1 MSRYLLRAGRTG
13 RADGRERTEQAGGVR
28 CLGIWP
34 AVQQKSV
41 NPGRRLGLFAFR
53 RQKSANSGR
62 RLDLFVLR
70 QQKSTTES
78 EFRGLYEGFENKC
91 PPIDAETWAYVL
103 PRGKS
108 PPFPARA
115 GGIGRQ
121 AYSSIE
127 RIRFTISMAPSAQ
140 EEPLLPAFTPARFSA
155 CSTVSVVTIPNM
167 TGTPVSRAAW
177 AIPFEDSLQT

>member
-70 QQKSTTES
+70 QQKSPIKPGIH
-78 EFRGLYEGFENKC
+78 GLYEGFENKC

>member
-34 AVQQKSV
+34 AVQQKS
-41 NPGRRLGLFAFR
+41 P
-53 RQKSANSGR
+53 NSGR

-70 QQKSTTES
+70 QQES
-78 EFRGLYEGFENKC
+78 PIKPGIHGLYEGFENKC